1 MRVAL
6 VATMVGLTFTSNP
19 ALAKDKEPVA
29 PPAAYQ
35 KLAACKDLADP
46 AARLACYDREV
57 ADFAKA
63 TAAGD
68 IVIADRATVRETRRG
83 LFGFTLP
90 RINLF
95 GGGKDEDKEE
105 VKEIES
111 TISSARQFGY
121 GSWRITLPD
130 GAVWEQTDSQRL
142 VMDPRTGQKIR
153 IRKAALGS
161 YMVNVDGQPA
171 IRMRRVQ

>member
-1 MRVAL
+1 MRAKVA
-6 VATMVGLTFTSNP
+6 VMGGL
-19 ALAKDKEPVA
+19 ALIAGAAQAKDKEPA
-29 PPAAYQ
+29 PPPAAYQ
-35 KLAACKDLADP
+35 KLAACKEIADP
-46 AARLACYDREV
+46 AARLACYDREMT
-57 ADFAKA
+57 DFAKA
-63 TAAGD
+63 TSAGE
-68 IVIADRATVRETRRG
+68 IVIADKATVRETRRG

-95 GGGKDEDKEE
+95 GGGDDDKDE

-142 VMDPRTGQKIR
+142 VMDPKTGQKIR
-153 IRKAALGS
+153 IRRAALGS